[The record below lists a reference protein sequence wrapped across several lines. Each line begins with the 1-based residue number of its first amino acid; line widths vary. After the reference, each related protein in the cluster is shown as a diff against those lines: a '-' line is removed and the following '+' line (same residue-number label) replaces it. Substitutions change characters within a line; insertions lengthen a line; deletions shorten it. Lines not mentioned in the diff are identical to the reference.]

1 MSITWVACVLCV
13 TLMGFAI
20 QRGGTCTV
28 AAVEEVLTSHR
39 TDRLVALLETSL
51 WVGGGLALARLMG
64 LMGWADHLPAAAP
77 VNGWTML
84 GGALLGLG
92 ALINGACAFGTVARL
107 GSGEWVY
114 AATPLGYF
122 IGCWSATRIAAQPV
136 LPTLTINSAPLD
148 AAAWLAP
155 AFVLYA
161 SWRIL
166 SAWRDRRKRTPAR
179 SLVHR
184 VWSPHAATV
193 IIGICFVVTLLLA
206 GRWTYTDVLAEL
218 ARDMVVAARLPI
230 LLLAALFGG
239 ALFGG
244 WTAGSW
250 QTRPVHLW
258 HLLRCLVGGAMLGW
272 GCLLTPGS
280 NDSLLLVGLPLLR
293 PYAWLAFLVMT
304 LSICGAILT
313 GQAWARRRSGTTC
326 RGEA

>member
-1 MSITWVACVLCV
+1 
-13 TLMGFAI
+13 
-20 QRGGTCTV
+20 
-28 AAVEEVLTSHR
+28 
-39 TDRLVALLETSL
+39 
-51 WVGGGLALARLMG
+51 
-64 LMGWADHLPAAAP
+64 
-77 VNGWTML
+77 
-84 GGALLGLG
+84 
-92 ALINGACAFGTVARL
+92 
-107 GSGEWVY
+107 
-114 AATPLGYF
+114 
-122 IGCWSATRIAAQPV
+122 
-136 LPTLTINSAPLD
+136 
-148 AAAWLAP
+148 
-155 AFVLYA
+155 
-161 SWRIL
+161 
-166 SAWRDRRKRTPAR
+166 
-179 SLVHR
+179 
-184 VWSPHAATV
+184 V